1 MNKLVCIA
9 ILLSSS
15 HAIAQNLACSE
26 FEGKWEGTWVN
37 RGSQTPITINFQAN
51 CKYEWVGITEGSLT
65 LKSDEIWYAN
75 KAGSRGKVKKS
86 GDELV
91 WVNTWTGNNYEVRV
105 KK

>member
-1 MNKLVCIA
+1 M
-9 ILLSSS
+9 
-15 HAIAQNLACSE
+15 
-26 FEGKWEGTWVN
+26 
-37 RGSQTPITINFQAN
+37 
-51 CKYEWVGITEGSLT
+51 
-65 LKSDEIWYAN
+65 KSDEIWYAN